1 MYIVDKGGRYRRRR
15 RPFMSEACRQ
25 AGRQT
30 DRQAKRKKREEKK
43 RRKYQSAPQ
52 NTESFLLCFAVP
64 SILSLSLYYLTLM
77 PFSFGV
83 DDTSFAPFFD

>member
-1 MYIVDKGGRYRRRR
+1 MQTG
-15 RPFMSEACRQ
+15 RQ
-25 AGRQT
+25 ADRQT
-30 DRQAKRKKREEKK
+30 SKGKEKKRRGEK

-64 SILSLSLYYLTLM
+64 SILSLSLSPYYLTLM
-77 PFSFGV
+77 PFSFGI

>member
-1 MYIVDKGGRYRRRR
+1 MQTG
-15 RPFMSEACRQ
+15 RQ
-25 AGRQT
+25 ADRQT
-30 DRQAKRKKREEKK
+30 SKGKEKKRRGEK

-64 SILSLSLYYLTLM
+64 SILSLSLPLSTYYLTLM

>member
-1 MYIVDKGGRYRRRR
+1 MR
-15 RPFMSEACRQ
+15 EACRQ

-30 DRQAKRKKREEKK
+30 DRQAKGKEREEKK
-43 RRKYQSAPQ
+43 EKKISISPPKHGELLA
-52 NTESFLLCFAVP
+52 LLCCTFYTLF
-64 SILSLSLYYLTLM
+64 LSLSLFTYYLTLM